1 MTNSRNRTIE
11 DHSRFAESHDLL
23 DLPTVNM
30 IHSKRHSICHIVGV
44 MRSLALVKRADRSH
58 ILIVQRKIKNADVV
72 TLNALV
78 TEDKTFTHMSGKT
91 QTKEEFFGE
100 IADDTLNYYTYKL
113 NDPVV
118 TVDGDTA
125 TLTGSTTLEAKV
137 YGSSGTWTLPT
148 NQKFVKLDGAWKL
161 SN

>member
-1 MTNSRNRTIE
+1 
-11 DHSRFAESHDLL
+11 
-23 DLPTVNM
+23 
-30 IHSKRHSICHIVGV
+30 
-44 MRSLALVKRADRSH
+44 
-58 ILIVQRKIKNADVV
+58 
-72 TLNALV
+72 
-78 TEDKTFTHMSGKT
+78 MSGKT

-100 IADDTLNYYTYKL
+100 IADGTLNYYSYKL

-137 YGSSGTWTLPT
+137 YGSSGTWTLTT